1 MLKLCVQYGKL
12 KLKVTLTVPVVAIAG
27 LLLML
32 L

>member
-12 KLKVTLTVPVVAIAG
+12 KLTLTVPVTLIVS
-27 LLLML
+27 LLLVL